1 MANKLETLTQSLP
14 RPGHT
19 PAPLAGLMASVVLSV
34 ADEAGN
40 VLPLVK
46 EIVTAMDA
54 LPLTRGNFEIVFVDD
69 QSRDATRDEIMQA
82 MRLYPMV
89 RLICHSA
96 RYGKSQGVYTG
107 IRNARGE
114 WIITMDGDGQNDPAD
129 IGKLLNAALSYGKN
143 VLVSGVRVNR
153 KGTFG
158 KRLASKFAN
167 TLRRRLLGDDCPDTG
182 CALKVFRRDAYLA
195 LPYFDHI
202 HRYEPTLFRLY
213 GHEVIYL
220 PVNDRARLHGVSK
233 YGNMK
238 RALVGVFDL
247 MGLMWLQRRYKA
259 RLEQSTEIELIASE
273 RAVAGTAERAAIEK
287 MAG

>member
-1 MANKLETLTQSLP
+1 MVTPFQTLNHSLP
-14 RPGHT
+14 RPDARLA
-19 PAPLAGLMASVVLSV
+19 APVRLEASVVLSV

-40 VLPLVK
+40 IAPLVA
-46 EIVTAMDA
+46 EIVAAMNGIQA
-54 LPLTRGNFEIVFVDD
+54 FRNRFEIIFVDD
-69 QSRDATRDEIMQA
+69 QSLDATRDEIMQA
-82 MRLYPMV
+82 MLEHDCV

-107 IRNARGE
+107 IRHALGE

-129 IGKLLNAALSYGKN
+129 IAKLWKAIETHVPAAMA
-143 VLVSGVRVNR
+143 SGVRVNR

-167 TLRRRLLGDDCPDTG
+167 WLRRTLLGDDCPDTG
-182 CALKVFRRDAYLA
+182 CALKMFQRNAYLA
-195 LPYFDHI
+195 LPYFDHM

-213 GHEVIYL
+213 GHRVVYV
-220 PVNDRARLHGVSK
+220 PVNDRARVHGVSK

-247 MGLMWLQRRYKA
+247 IGLMWLQRRFKA
-259 RLEQSTEIELIASE
+259 RLEQSTEVELLVQE
-273 RAVAGTAERAAIEK
+273 QEEEK
-287 MAG
+287 RLEARG